1 MVRRSCND
9 RALGTRGGLH
19 VVEGIVGLP
28 DGAGR
33 PPVVCLSVRQVARQ
47 IQRAHLAIVV
57 LLIADDARHWLTPVC
72 NSATVCKRPAPDV
85 KLDT

>member
-28 DGAGR
+28 DGACR
-33 PPVVCLSVRQVARQ
+33 PPVVCLSVRQVAGQ
-47 IQRAHLAIVV
+47 IQRAHLGIVV

-72 NSATVCKRPAPDV
+72 NSATVARAQRGM
-85 KLDT
+85 

>member
-28 DGAGR
+28 DGACR
-33 PPVVCLSVRQVARQ
+33 PPVVCLSVRQVAGQ
-47 IQRAHLAIVV
+47 IQRAHLGIVV
-57 LLIADDARHWLTPVC
+57 LLIADDARPWLTPVC
-72 NSATVCKRPAPDV
+72 NSATVCKGPASDV